1 MVVGK
6 IYYCNLVKLNI
17 RDGADTVGW
26 IHTNPREHLKMIFIK
41 KYKKCL
47 SANLDDEISSKYN

>member
-17 RDGADTVGW
+17 RDGADTVGC

-47 SANLDDEISSKYN
+47 SANLDDEIS